1 MEKSLLRK
9 HFLAVRRGITEN
21 DSQTSEA
28 LCRAVSLWLS
38 DKYFR
43 CIGFYAPFRGEPD
56 ITPAV
61 VAALSCGRA
70 QSAALPVIDSAERS
84 EMHYALWSP
93 AGELRKNVYGI
104 AEPGET
110 AEVFPDVI
118 FSPCVAFNRRGFRLG
133 NGKGFFDR
141 YLMLPQVRAA
151 APQTVAVGYEALL
164 TDAFAS
170 EPHDVAFG
178 WTATEKGVVKAL

>member
-1 MEKSLLRK
+1 MPGREP
-9 HFLAVRRGITEN
+9 LAVGQIFPVHRFLCTFSRRAGYN
-21 DSQTSEA
+21 AGCGCGSE
-28 LCRAVSLWLS
+28 LRAGTV
-38 DKYFR
+38 
-43 CIGFYAPFRGEPD
+43 RG
-56 ITPAV
+56 T
-61 VAALSCGRA
+61 
-70 QSAALPVIDSAERS
+70 
-84 EMHYALWSP
+84 ALWSP
-93 AGELRKNVYGI
+93 AGELRKNDYGI

>member
-21 DSQTSEA
+21 DPQTSEA

-61 VAALSCGRA
+61 VAALSCGRS
-70 QSAALPVIDSAERS
+70 QSAALPVIDSAER
-84 EMHYALWSP
+84 
-93 AGELRKNVYGI
+93 
-104 AEPGET
+104 
-110 AEVFPDVI
+110 
-118 FSPCVAFNRRGFRLG
+118 
-133 NGKGFFDR
+133 
-141 YLMLPQVRAA
+141 
-151 APQTVAVGYEALL
+151 
-164 TDAFAS
+164 
-170 EPHDVAFG
+170 
-178 WTATEKGVVKAL
+178 

>member
-21 DSQTSEA
+21 DPQTSEA

-70 QSAALPVIDSAERS
+70 SITVSSRMRNTRQSRRGALAHDGVGVVDI
-84 EMHYALWSP
+84 P
-93 AGELRKNVYGI
+93 AGTVRG
-104 AEPGET
+104 T
-110 AEVFPDVI
+110 ARD
-118 FSPCVAFNRRGFRLG
+118 
-133 NGKGFFDR
+133 
-141 YLMLPQVRAA
+141 
-151 APQTVAVGYEALL
+151 
-164 TDAFAS
+164 
-170 EPHDVAFG
+170 
-178 WTATEKGVVKAL
+178 

>member
-21 DSQTSEA
+21 DPQTSEA

-61 VAALSCGRA
+61 VAALSCGRT
-70 QSAALPVIDSAERS
+70 VR
-84 EMHYALWSP
+84 
-93 AGELRKNVYGI
+93 G
-104 AEPGET
+104 T
-110 AEVFPDVI
+110 ARD
-118 FSPCVAFNRRGFRLG
+118 
-133 NGKGFFDR
+133 
-141 YLMLPQVRAA
+141 
-151 APQTVAVGYEALL
+151 
-164 TDAFAS
+164 
-170 EPHDVAFG
+170 
-178 WTATEKGVVKAL
+178 